1 MNGDTAKPS
10 NEGSGVRKELGVENV
25 NEDVLRKLYD
35 ARKFADVKGRFVICQ
50 TKTNIKTKSDINNPN
65 SSSDSSN
72 ASGGYVNVE
81 SPKEFG
87 LEQILGNDFVV
98 ISLPIQDDKSKANR
112 KAKNALK
119 QKQQAE
125 KEAEEKGEDL
135 DK

>member
-10 NEGSGVRKELGVENV
+10 NEGSGVRKEVEV
-25 NEDVLRKLYD
+25 NHVKDEEVRKLFD
-35 ARKFADVKGRFVICQ
+35 ARKYEDVKGRFVVCQ
-50 TKTNIKTKSDINNPN
+50 PKTNIKSKSDINNPN
-65 SSSDSSN
+65 STSDSN

-87 LEQILGNDFVV
+87 LDQILGNECVV
-98 ISLPIQDDKSKANR
+98 ISLPRQDDKSKANR

-119 QKQQAE
+119 AKQQAE